1 MCYYLTYYLIEG
13 STIAEH
19 KINSA
24 LNVAI
29 FEEMTTFVVIQ
40 SILMAK
46 ETAPVEGCFVTTD
59 SECHSLASHC
69 TWSWSLCSILHFP
82 QTHTHTHKY
91 IDSTLYSVDQSIFVN
106 RMALIQKPVVGLRC
120 TFGNQYQMDPLF
132 IRSDNCSL
140 SLSLHLIC
148 SN

>member
-1 MCYYLTYYLIEG
+1 VSDYLIYYLIEG
-13 STIAEH
+13 STIAKH

-29 FEEMTTFVVIQ
+29 FEEMATSVVIQ

-46 ETAPVEGCFVTTD
+46 EAAPVEGCFVTTD

-82 QTHTHTHKY
+82 HTHTHKY
-91 IDSTLYSVDQSIFVN
+91 IDSTFYSVDQSIFVN
-106 RMALIQKPVVGLRC
+106 RMALIQKPVVGLCC
-120 TFGNQYQMDPLF
+120 TFDKMDKYQMDRLF

-140 SLSLHLIC
+140 SLSPFDL
-148 SN
+148 